1 MRYFS
6 SGRSKLDVAK
16 LQCAAQTKAPGMRAL
31 STFALILAL
40 LTFGAITAFPQAE
53 TGQILGTVT
62 DPSGAS
68 IPGAKVTVKS
78 IATGAERSATTDG
91 SGNFTFPNLLPD
103 TYDVSVSAPG
113 FSGLRERAAVN
124 VGTKVGLDIKLEV
137 GKAETIVEVTGVSAA
152 ITVNTETQTISQVLT
167 TQQILELPTLTR
179 NPYSLVVTSGNVSED
194 DPTGGGG
201 TGRGAGVTMNG
212 LRSSSTNILL
222 DGVANNDE
230 FDAAVGQTVPLDSVQ
245 ELGII
250 TNNFTAEYGRASA
263 GVINVTTKSGTNEF
277 HGTAYEF
284 NRVSDLASN
293 TFNNNA
299 YGIDKPIF
307 VRNQFGFSLGGPV
320 KKNKLFFFSNTEW
333 TRVRS
338 AANLTAIVP
347 DPAFIAAAAPNTQAI
362 FSAYGK
368 LAPTTSIIG
377 TFNRNQL
384 AALGSDPCSG
394 ASATGGCNA
403 FNPNSPMFDLVSYN
417 VPANSGAG
425 LPQNSWSNVNRVDYN
440 LSDKTTI
447 YTRYAVQSEKDEAG
461 SVANSPYIGYNV
473 SNVAFNNSLI
483 VSMTHTFSPRFVSQ
497 SKLDFNRFNSEQP
510 VPSGGVIP
518 TYYLG
523 SYESTTAIGPYSVA
537 LPGQNP
543 FAPGSG
549 GTPFGGPQNFGEAYQ
564 DFSYTVGKHELRFG
578 GDIEYLRD
586 NRSYGAYN
594 SGLQIFGST
603 VGSGIDNFL
612 AGNLYEYE
620 AAIDPQGKFPCV
632 NGVQTAACTVTLP
645 VGPPDF
651 ERSNRYHEGA
661 VYFQDSWKFSKRLTF
676 NLGLRWEYFGVQH
689 NINANLDSNF
699 YPQTNAANQFV
710 GIENGMV
717 DTTPTSPIG
726 ELWKPSKKNFAPRV
740 GFAWDI
746 FGDGKTAFRGGYG
759 IGYERN
765 FGNVTYNVLFNP
777 PNFEIVDC
785 IQTCGVGNIA
795 ATTNNAG
802 PLAGANGSIA
812 LPPAEL
818 RYIQNNIPQ
827 AYAHLISASLEHQ
840 FGNSMHL
847 EVDYSASIG
856 ENQYDIAYVNFP
868 GTANYYLGVPCTPG
882 DTLTGGPD
890 PCDATL
896 NNQYAG
902 INRRG
907 AGGYSTY
914 NALNVR
920 YDIQNIKNSGLT
932 LRMNYTWSHALD
944 DLSDTFSSS
953 YNQFNLGYTDFVHPM
968 VDYGNSE
975 SDNRHRIALSAI
987 WAIPYAHGMK
997 GPAKYLLDG
1006 WEFAP
1011 VFTARTGAP
1020 YNIYDLTNTNY
1031 IYTRVAANQV
1041 IPVNG
1046 NEYVNAGPNTY
1057 DILDFSKIA
1066 VSEYVNPT
1074 TGDSDFGPFP
1084 ANMTGRDYFHTPGAY
1099 TLDVGAYK
1107 SMRFTERMSLQLRL
1121 EAYNV
1126 FNHSNEYVN
1135 IGSAYTVGGQGNI
1148 TASYGTIPNTTPQLY
1163 ENRNIQLG
1171 AKFIF

>member
-1 MRYFS
+1 MKYFS
-6 SGRSKLDVAK
+6 SGRNHLEVAK
-16 LQCAAQTKAPGMRAL
+16 LHAAAIQIRLPGMKAL
-31 STFALILAL
+31 TTFALILAL
-40 LTFGAITAFPQAE
+40 LTFGALTAFPQAE

-68 IPGAKVTVKS
+68 IPGAKVTVRS
-78 IATGAERSATTDG
+78 VATGAERAGTTDAL
-91 SGNFTFPNLLPD
+91 GNFTFPNLLPD

-113 FSGLRERAAVN
+113 FSSLRQRATVT
-124 VGTKVGLDIKLEV
+124 VGTKVGLDLKLEV
-137 GKAETIVEVTGVSAA
+137 GKAETVVEVTGVSAA
-152 ITVNTETQTISQVLT
+152 VTVNTETQTISQVLT
-167 TQQILELPTLTR
+167 TQQLLELPTITR
-179 NPYSLVVTSGNVSED
+179 NPYALVVTSGNVSED

-212 LRSSSTNILL
+212 LRSSGTNILL

-230 FDAAVGQTVPLDSVQ
+230 FDAQVGQTVPLDSVQ

-263 GVINVTTKSGTNEF
+263 GIINVTTKSGTNEF

-299 YGIDKPIF
+299 LGLDKPIF
-307 VRNQFGFSLGGPV
+307 VRNQFGFSVGGPV
-320 KKNKLFFFSNTEW
+320 VKNKLFFFSNTEW

-347 DPAFIAAAAPNTQAI
+347 DPNLIAAAAPNIQSI
-362 FSAYGK
+362 FSTYGK
-368 LAPTTSIIG
+368 LGSTTSVLN
-377 TFNRNQL
+377 TFSRNQL
-384 AALGSDPCSG
+384 AELGQDPCAGSTG
-394 ASATGGCNA
+394 ACLSY
-403 FNPNSPMFDLVSYN
+403 NPNAPMFDLVSYN
-417 VPANSGAG
+417 VPSNSGAG
-425 LPQNSWSNVNRVDYN
+425 NPQNAWSNVNRVDYN
-440 LSDKTTI
+440 LSDRTTI
-447 YTRYAVQSEKDEAG
+447 YTRYAVQSQVEQAG
-461 SVANSPYIGYNV
+461 SVTNSPYAGYNIGQTL
-473 SNVAFNNSLI
+473 FNNSLI

-497 SKLDFNRFNSEQP
+497 SKVDFNRFNTVQP
-510 VPSGGVIP
+510 VSPNGVTP
-518 TYYLG
+518 VYYLG
-523 SYESTTAIGPYSVA
+523 SPNSTTAIGPYSVA
-537 LPGQNP
+537 LPGDEP
-543 FAPGSG
+543 FSPGSG
-549 GTPFGGPQNFGEAYQ
+549 GYPYGGPQNFGEAYQ
-564 DFSYTVGKHELRFG
+564 DFNYTIGKHELRFG
-578 GDIEYLRD
+578 GSIEYLRD

-594 SGLQIFGST
+594 EASQVFGAT
-603 VGSGIDNFL
+603 LGSGMDNFL

-620 AAIDPQGKFPCV
+620 ASIYPQGKYPCA

-661 VYFQDSWKFSKRLTF
+661 VYFQDSWKFSRRLTF

-689 NINANLDSNF
+689 NVNANLDSNF

-710 GIENGMV
+710 GIENGV
-717 DTTPTSPIG
+717 VEPTPQSPIG
-726 ELWKPSKKNFAPRV
+726 ELWKPSKKNFGPRV
-740 GFAWDI
+740 GFAWDV

-777 PNFEIVDC
+777 PNFEVVDC
-785 IQTCGVGNIA
+785 IQTCGVGTIA
-795 ATTNNAG
+795 ATVSNAG

-827 AYAHLISASLEHQ
+827 SYAQLISASLEHQ

-856 ENQYDIAYVNFP
+856 ENLYDIAAVNYP
-868 GTANYYLGVPCTPG
+868 GMGNYYLGIPCNPA
-882 DTLTGGPD
+882 DTFVAG
-890 PCDATL
+890 ATDGCTARI
-896 NNQYAG
+896 NDTYGN

-914 NALNVR
+914 NALNIR

-932 LRMNYTWSHALD
+932 LRMNYTWSHSLD

-953 YNQFNLGYTDFVHPM
+953 YNQFNLGYTDFTHPM
-968 VDYGNSE
+968 FDYGNSE
-975 SDNRHRIALSAI
+975 FDNRHRIALSLI
-987 WAIPYAHGMK
+987 YAPTFAHNTRGI
-997 GPAKYLLDG
+997 ARALLDG
-1006 WEFAP
+1006 WEIAP

-1020 YNIYDLTNTNY
+1020 YSIYDLTNTDN
-1031 IYTRVAANQV
+1031 IVVRVAANEK
-1041 IPVNG
+1041 IPANPT
-1046 NEYVNAGPNTY
+1046 EFQNAGANTFNLY
-1057 DILDFSKIA
+1057 NFSNIP
-1066 VSEYVNPT
+1066 VSEYINPT

-1084 ANMTGRDYFHTPGAY
+1084 ANMTGRDYFHTPGVY
-1099 TLDVGAYK
+1099 NIDVGLYK
-1107 SMRFTERMSLQLRL
+1107 SVRFTERMSLQLRL
-1121 EAYNV
+1121 EAYNA

-1135 IGSAYTVGGQGNI
+1135 IGSAYTIGGAGNI
-1148 TASYGTIPNTTPQLY
+1148 TASYGLIPNTTPQLY